1 MNKNKITNKGLLDKI
16 ENNQESLLSLLNRI
30 QRIEEIQTS
39 MTEIYFK

>member
-1 MNKNKITNKGLLDKI
+1 MKKNKITNKGLLDKI
-16 ENNQESLLSLLNRI
+16 ENNQESLLNLLNRI